1 MEREKRITL
10 TKTELNAFRRFLQN
24 RQIELGSGNRDR
36 DALAIEMSADALDR
50 IQQASDRDYAISNLE
65 RNSNRLH
72 DVRTALRR
80 IDAGTFGI
88 CVGCG
93 ENINP
98 KRLAAVPWAHSV
110 LSAKRLPITSRK
122 RPRARSA
129 PRSSWWPEKR
139 SGVVLLARG
148 RISETMRAQ

>member
-1 MEREKRITL
+1 M
-10 TKTELNAFRRFLQN
+10 TKTELNAFRRALEN
-24 RQIELGSGNRDR
+24 RQTELGSGSTNRE
-36 DALAIEMSADALDR
+36 ALAIETSPDELDR

-93 ENINP
+93 ENINA
-98 KRLAAVPWAHSV
+98 KRLAAVPWASFCIVCQEAADHEQ
-110 LSAKRLPITSRK
+110 KTS
-122 RPRARSA
+122 
-129 PRSSWWPEKR
+129 SSEVGT
-139 SGVVLLARG
+139 SLVMVA
-148 RISETMRAQ
+148 